1 MKYEESIKE
10 LETLVRQIE
19 QNELDIDSLAKNIK
33 KAKVLLAQ
41 CHDQLTKIKQEV
53 EEQLDSQP

>member
-33 KAKVLLAQ
+33 KAKTLLAQ
-41 CHDQLTKIKQEV
+41 CHDQLTKIKKEV